1 MKYKNTIEFPDELP
15 IWYAVCRRECGNKEF
30 IVDDSDQVCRK
41 CGYSLFRI
49 CDKMYV
55 KDAPSECV
63 KNNTVPQDRKKIE
76 LHMDEDDT
84 LKYYDIDI
92 DEDSIVFPDIINIA
106 AARCTQYRPK
116 AYSFIVDGGSS
127 QICSYCG
134 EVMRRYGA
142 YTYKLKKENT

>member
-1 MKYKNTIEFPDELP
+1 MNSKKPFKFPDELP
-15 IWYAVCRRECGNKEF
+15 IWYAVCRRECGNTEF

-49 CDKMYV
+49 CDKKYV
-55 KDAPSECV
+55 KDSPSECI
-63 KNNTVPQDRKKIE
+63 KNNTISCDRKKIE
-76 LHMDEDDT
+76 LHIDKDNI

-92 DEDSIVFPDIINIA
+92 DEDSVVFPEVVNIA
-106 AARCTQYRPK
+106 AARCPEYRPG

-134 EVMRRYGA
+134 KVMRRYGA
-142 YTYKLKKENT
+142 YTYKLKK

>member
-1 MKYKNTIEFPDELP
+1 MNSKKPVKFPDELP
-15 IWYAVCRRECGNKEF
+15 IWYAVCRRECGNTEF

-49 CDKMYV
+49 CDKKYF
-55 KDAPSECV
+55 KDSPSECI
-63 KNNTVPQDRKKIE
+63 KNNTISCDRKKIE
-76 LHMDEDDT
+76 LHIAEDDI

-92 DEDSIVFPDIINIA
+92 DEDSVVFPEVVNIA
-106 AARCTQYRPK
+106 AARCPECRPG

-134 EVMRRYGA
+134 KVMRRYGA
-142 YTYKLKKENT
+142 YTYKLKK